1 MEDRS
6 SCNNDRERLGIRF
19 TIDYLLYNK
28 DSKCMREEQNIP
40 AVEQTAHSLLE
51 GQSPDILSERKMI
64 KSGSPEKG
72 PEGEEGSEE
81 ENEEEEEIKGGKD
94 EEETTTDS
102 PQDKP
107 SQSYISL
114 ISMAILASEE
124 KKLLLCDIYQWIMD
138 NYPYFKSKD
147 KNWRNSV
154 RHNLSLNECF
164 VKAGRSDNGKGHFWA
179 IHPTNFQDFSNGDYH
194 RRRARRRIRRV
205 TGQLPYALHTPYYP
219 LHRPRG
225 VWCWCCPPAHP
236 LSAAHPLSYVS
247 ARIYWSWAS
256 LQTRRH
262 PATLRF
268 NSTT

>member
-6 SCNNDRERLGIRF
+6 SCNTGRERLGLCF

-40 AVEQTAHSLLE
+40 AVEQTPHSLLE
-51 GQSPDILSERKMI
+51 GQSPDILSERKTI
-64 KSGSPEKG
+64 KPGSPEKG

-124 KKLLLCDIYQWIMD
+124 KKLLLCDIYHWIMD
-138 NYPYFKSKD
+138 RYPYFKSKVCPSD
-147 KNWRNSV
+147 SFQGSFQV
-154 RHNLSLNECF
+154 ENLSELGLGPVSFQFRRYSTFQFNNLKECHLF
-164 VKAGRSDNGKGHFWA
+164 RK
-179 IHPTNFQDFSNGDYH
+179 
-194 RRRARRRIRRV
+194 
-205 TGQLPYALHTPYYP
+205 
-219 LHRPRG
+219 
-225 VWCWCCPPAHP
+225 
-236 LSAAHPLSYVS
+236 
-247 ARIYWSWAS
+247 
-256 LQTRRH
+256 
-262 PATLRF
+262 
-268 NSTT
+268 